1 MERGRFFCSDEKSKK
16 VINDT
21 RKNPNKKKD
30 DMKFLAKCAAILS
43 AVTIFAGFTYAHF
56 TSEPAH
62 DNIPQHA
69 QVQLQDTK
77 HFDEFMSN
85 NLDTFKDLNPI
96 IKKYHQLQES
106 NPFSSEFREMI
117 DIMNQKGNTI
127 ENLAKANIK
136 AKYAD
141 LFNTTPKHI
150 TLDVSLRHGE
160 YSVYQTKYDENLRT
174 YKELIH
180 SSDASDKSNLSQTI
194 FALAKVQSSY
204 DKDNLVEAYSKSANY
219 YNLQRQNI
227 TTAKCE
233 YVLQNGKIVELPPV
247 KSNDK
252 TVSQAKTSKTLD
264 DDRDR

>member
-1 MERGRFFCSDEKSKK
+1 MELGRFFCSDEKSKK
-16 VINDT
+16 VI
-21 RKNPNKKKD
+21 KNARRDPNKRKD
-30 DMKFLAKCAAILS
+30 DIKFLAKGIAIVS
-43 AVTIFAGFTYAHF
+43 AVSMFAGFIYAHF
-56 TSEPAH
+56 TSEPTH

-69 QVQLQDTK
+69 QAELQDTK
-77 HFDEFMSN
+77 HFDEFMSKH
-85 NLDTFKDLNPI
+85 LETFKELNPI
-96 IKKYHQLQES
+96 IKKYHELQHS

-117 DIMNQKGNTI
+117 DTMNQKGNTI

-252 TVSQAKTSKTLD
+252 TISQEKTSKTLD
-264 DDRDR
+264 DDRNR